1 MAGAWRRVFY
11 LICAYWQ
18 IFSSSGLFA
27 GLLAPRTCPAYD
39 RHMLSRNL
47 TRSFDCLSAMR
58 ALGEPTRLSLVR
70 QLIGGPKPVTELC
83 DTLHVTPY
91 NVSKHLRVLKEAGLL
106 EVEKQGQQ
114 RIYAL
119 ATAFREKLS
128 NNSNTLDLGCC
139 QFHFDK
145 LPE

>member
-1 MAGAWRRVFY
+1 M
-11 LICAYWQ
+11 
-18 IFSSSGLFA
+18 
-27 GLLAPRTCPAYD
+27 
-39 RHMLSRNL
+39 
-47 TRSFDCLSAMR
+47 
-58 ALGEPTRLSLVR
+58 
-70 QLIGGPKPVTELC
+70 TELC

-91 NVSKHLRVLKEAGLL
+91 NVSKHLRVLKEAGLV

-119 ATAFREKLS
+119 AATFREKLS
-128 NNSNTLDLGCC
+128 NNANTLDLICC

>member
-1 MAGAWRRVFY
+1 MP
-11 LICAYWQ
+11 
-18 IFSSSGLFA
+18 S
-27 GLLAPRTCPAYD
+27 RTV
-39 RHMLSRNL
+39 N
-47 TRSFDCLSAMR
+47 RSFDCLSAMR
-58 ALGEPTRLSLVR
+58 ALGEPTRLRLVR
-70 QLIGGPKPVTELC
+70 QLIRGAKPVTELC
-83 DTLHVTPY
+83 EALGVTAY

-119 ATAFREKLS
+119 AAAFRAKLS
-128 NNSNTLDLGCC
+128 NNSKTLDLGCC

>member
-1 MAGAWRRVFY
+1 MP
-11 LICAYWQ
+11 
-18 IFSSSGLFA
+18 S
-27 GLLAPRTCPAYD
+27 RTV
-39 RHMLSRNL
+39 
-47 TRSFDCLSAMR
+47 TRSFDCLTAMR
-58 ALGEPTRLSLVR
+58 ALGEPTRLRLVR
-70 QLIGGPKPVTELC
+70 LLIGGAKPVTELC
-83 DTLHVTPY
+83 ETLHVTPY

-119 ATAFREKLS
+119 AEAFNEKLS
-128 NNSNTLDLGCC
+128 RNSNTLDLGCC

>member
-1 MAGAWRRVFY
+1 MGCFY
-11 LICAYWQ
+11 LPDVANKQ
-18 IFSSSGLFA
+18 APSTHLAQKSSTLYF
-27 GLLAPRTCPAYD
+27 RRMPA
-39 RHMLSRNL
+39 RK
-47 TRSFDCLSAMR
+47 TFDCLSAMR
-58 ALGEPTRLSLVR
+58 ALGEPTRLRLVR
-70 QLIGGPKPVTELC
+70 QLIAGAKPVTELC

-128 NNSNTLDLGCC
+128 NNAKTLDLGCC

-145 LPE
+145 LPD

>member
-1 MAGAWRRVFY
+1 MP
-11 LICAYWQ
+11 
-18 IFSSSGLFA
+18 S
-27 GLLAPRTCPAYD
+27 RTV
-39 RHMLSRNL
+39 

-58 ALGEPTRLSLVR
+58 ALGEPTRLRLVR
-70 QLIGGPKPVTELC
+70 QLIAGEKPVTELC

-119 ATAFREKLS
+119 AAAFREKLS
-128 NNSNTLDLGCC
+128 NNANTLDLGCC

>member
-1 MAGAWRRVFY
+1 MP
-11 LICAYWQ
+11 
-18 IFSSSGLFA
+18 S
-27 GLLAPRTCPAYD
+27 RT
-39 RHMLSRNL
+39 L

-70 QLIGGPKPVTELC
+70 QLISGPKPVTELC
-83 DTLHVTPY
+83 DTLHITPY

-119 ATAFREKLS
+119 AVAFREKLTH
-128 NNSNTLDLGCC
+128 NANTLDLGCC
-139 QFHFDK
+139 QFDFDK

>member
-1 MAGAWRRVFY
+1 
-11 LICAYWQ
+11 
-18 IFSSSGLFA
+18 
-27 GLLAPRTCPAYD
+27 
-39 RHMLSRNL
+39 
-47 TRSFDCLSAMR
+47 MR
-58 ALGEPTRLSLVR
+58 ALGEPTRLRLVR
-70 QLIGGPKPVTELC
+70 SLIGGPKPVTELC
-83 DTLHVTPY
+83 ETLNVTPY

-119 ATAFREKLS
+119 AEAFQEKLS
-128 NNSNTLDLGCC
+128 RNSNTLDLGCC

>member
-1 MAGAWRRVFY
+1 MLA
-11 LICAYWQ
+11 Q
-18 IFSSSGLFA
+18 KSFA
-27 GLLAPRTCPAYD
+27 LYSLRMPA
-39 RHMLSRNL
+39 RKLPP
-47 TRSFDCLSAMR
+47 TFDCLSAMR
-58 ALGEPTRLSLVR
+58 ALGEPTRLRLLR
-70 QLIGGPKPVTELC
+70 QLIGGAKPVTELC
-83 DTLHVTPY
+83 ETLQVTPY

-119 ATAFREKLS
+119 AAAFCEKLS
-128 NNSNTLDLGCC
+128 RNANTLDLGCC

>member
-1 MAGAWRRVFY
+1 VANKQAPIAF
-11 LICAYWQ
+11 
-18 IFSSSGLFA
+18 
-27 GLLAPRTCPAYD
+27 LAQKSPALYSLPMPG
-39 RHMLSRNL
+39 RK
-47 TRSFDCLSAMR
+47 SFDCLSAMR
-58 ALGEPTRLSLVR
+58 ALGEPTRLRLVR
-70 QLIGGPKPVTELC
+70 QLIAGAKPVTELC
-83 DTLHVTPY
+83 DTLRVTPY

-119 ATAFREKLS
+119 AAAFREKLS
-128 NNSNTLDLGCC
+128 NNANTLDLGCC

>member
-1 MAGAWRRVFY
+1 MPGRK
-11 LICAYWQ
+11 
-18 IFSSSGLFA
+18 S
-27 GLLAPRTCPAYD
+27 PPK
-39 RHMLSRNL
+39 
-47 TRSFDCLSAMR
+47 FDCLSAMR
-58 ALGEPTRLSLVR
+58 ALGEPTRLRLVR
-70 QLIGGPKPVTELC
+70 QLIAGAKPVTELC

-119 ATAFREKLS
+119 AAAFREKLS
-128 NNSNTLDLGCC
+128 NNANTLDLGCC

-145 LPE
+145 LPV

>member
-1 MAGAWRRVFY
+1 VANKQAPIAF
-11 LICAYWQ
+11 LAQ
-18 IFSSSGLFA
+18 KSSSLYSLRMPG
-27 GLLAPRTCPAYD
+27 RK
-39 RHMLSRNL
+39 
-47 TRSFDCLSAMR
+47 SFDCLSAMR
-58 ALGEPTRLSLVR
+58 ALGEPTRLRLVR
-70 QLIGGPKPVTELC
+70 QLIAGAKPVTELC

-119 ATAFREKLS
+119 AAAFREKLS
-128 NNSNTLDLGCC
+128 NNAKTLDLGCC

>member
-1 MAGAWRRVFY
+1 MP
-11 LICAYWQ
+11 
-18 IFSSSGLFA
+18 S
-27 GLLAPRTCPAYD
+27 RT
-39 RHMLSRNL
+39 L
-47 TRSFDCLSAMR
+47 TRSFDCLSALR

-70 QLIGGPKPVTELC
+70 QLIAGAKPVTELC
-83 DTLHVTPY
+83 DTLHITPY

-119 ATAFREKLS
+119 AVAFREKLTH
-128 NNSNTLDLGCC
+128 NANTLDLGCC
-139 QFHFDK
+139 QFDFDK

>member
-1 MAGAWRRVFY
+1 M
-11 LICAYWQ
+11 
-18 IFSSSGLFA
+18 
-27 GLLAPRTCPAYD
+27 PA
-39 RHMLSRNL
+39 RK
-47 TRSFDCLSAMR
+47 TFDCLSAMR
-58 ALGEPTRLSLVR
+58 ALGEPTRLRLVR
-70 QLIGGPKPVTELC
+70 QLIAGAKPVTELC
-83 DTLHVTPY
+83 DALQVTPY

-119 ATAFREKLS
+119 AAAFREKLS
-128 NNSNTLDLGCC
+128 NNAKTLDLGCC